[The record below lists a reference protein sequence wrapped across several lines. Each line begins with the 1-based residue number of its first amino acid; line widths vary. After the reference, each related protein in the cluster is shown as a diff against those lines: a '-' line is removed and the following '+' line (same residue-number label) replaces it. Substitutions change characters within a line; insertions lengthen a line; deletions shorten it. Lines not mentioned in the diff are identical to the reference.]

1 MTRPDH
7 HRTSASAAP
16 EQHADHPGTRSGRTD
31 HSDEHSG
38 GEGHAHHHHAPAEH
52 GSADHDPAH
61 RDEHAGHHGGHGQAG
76 QHHARHE
83 DHAGHDQAGQHHAGH
98 EDHGGHAG
106 HGDHVGQ
113 FKRLFWI
120 MLVLAVPVVGFN
132 EMFADLLGYQ
142 LPDAGWVW
150 WVSPVLGTVM
160 YVWGGRPFLTGAVSE
175 IRARQPGMMLLIGLA
190 ITVAFIASWGASLR
204 ILDHELNFW
213 WELALL
219 VVIMLL
225 GHWIEMRS
233 LAQTTSALDSLAALL
248 PDEAEKI
255 DGDDVVTV
263 PPADLAVGDIVI
275 VRPGAAVPADGR
287 IIDGSASMDE
297 SMVTGESKSVRRETG
312 EQVVAGT
319 VATDS
324 GLRVEVTAIGEDTAL
339 AGIQKLVT
347 DAQASSS
354 RAQRIADTA
363 AAWLFW
369 FALVAAAI
377 TAVIWSV
384 LGMPDAAVVRTITV
398 LVIACPHAL
407 GLAIPLVVSIATE
420 RAARGGVLIKDR
432 LALESMRTVDT
443 VLFDKTGT
451 LTKGEPTVTGIEPI
465 EGHTEDEVLALAA
478 AAETDS
484 EHPLAR
490 AVLGA
495 ARARELDV
503 PRATDFSSSPAVGV
517 RAMVD
522 GTVVEVGGPHL
533 LDQRGLDELPVADEW
548 RTEGAIILHILAD
561 SQVIGAL
568 RLADQIRS
576 ESRDA
581 VDALHAAGA
590 QVVMITGDAQ
600 AVADTVA
607 AELGIDRVF
616 AGVRPEDKA
625 AKVAELQGE
634 GRKVAMVGDGVNDAP
649 ALARADVGIAIGAG
663 TDVAIGSAGV
673 ILASSDPRSV
683 LSVIDLSRAS
693 YRKMKQNLWWAAGYN
708 LISVPLAAGVL
719 APIGFVLP
727 MSVGAILM
735 SASTVVVALNA
746 QLLRRLDL
754 TPAHSTSRFLDR
766 DTSG

>member
-1 MTRPDH
+1 MGYTFAGMSTSHDRKPAPDADAH
-7 HRTSASAAP
+7 EGLETHQETEHVPGRQP
-16 EQHADHPGTRSGRTD
+16 ADHQSQGM
-31 HSDEHSG
+31 
-38 GEGHAHHHHAPAEH
+38 GHLHAEH
-52 GSADHDPAH
+52 GHG
-61 RDEHAGHHGGHGQAG
+61 EHGGHG
-76 QHHARHE
+76 
-83 DHAGHDQAGQHHAGH
+83 GH
-98 EDHGGHAG
+98 EG

-113 FKRLFWI
+113 FRRLFWI
-120 MLVLAVPVVGFN
+120 MLVLAVPVVAFN
-132 EMFADLLGYQ
+132 DMFAELIGYE
-142 LPDAGWVW
+142 LPDGGWVR

-160 YVWGGRPFLTGAVSE
+160 YLWGGQPFLTGAVEE
-175 IRARQPGMMLLIGLA
+175 IRTRKPGMMLLIGLA
-190 ITVAFIASWGASLR
+190 ITVAFIASWGASLHL
-204 ILDHELNFW
+204 LDHELNFW

-248 PDEAEKI
+248 PDEAEKL
-255 DGDDVVTV
+255 DGDEVVTV
-263 PPADLAVGDIVI
+263 APADLAVGDVAI
-275 VRPGAAVPADGR
+275 VRPGASVPADAR
-287 IIDGSASMDE
+287 IVDGSASMDE
-297 SMVTGESKSVRRETG
+297 SMVTGESKTVRRAKG
-312 EQVVAGT
+312 ESVVAGT

-324 GLRVEVTAIGEDTAL
+324 GLRVEITATGDDTAL

-369 FALVAAAI
+369 FALGAAAI
-377 TAVIWSV
+377 TAVVWSV
-384 LGMPDAAVVRTITV
+384 QGLPDSAVVRTITV

-407 GLAIPLVVSIATE
+407 GLAIPLVVAIATE
-420 RAARGGVLIKDR
+420 RAARGGVLVKDR

-451 LTKGEPTVTGIEPI
+451 LTKGEPTVTGIEAHD
-465 EGHTEDEVLALAA
+465 GHDQERVLALAA
-478 AAETDS
+478 AAEADS

-490 AVLGA
+490 AIVGA
-495 ARARELDV
+495 ARTRELDV
-503 PRATDFSSSPAVGV
+503 PSAGNFTSSPAVGV
-517 RAMVD
+517 QATV
-522 GTVVEVGGPHL
+522 GGAVVEVGGPYL
-533 LDQRGLDELPVADEW
+533 LEHHGLAELSVADTW
-548 RTEGAIILHILAD
+548 REGGAIILHVLAD
-561 SQVIGAL
+561 GAVIGAL
-568 RLADQIRS
+568 RLADEIRP

-590 QVVMITGDAQ
+590 QVVMITGDAR
-600 AVADTVA
+600 AVAETVA

-616 AGVRPEDKA
+616 AGVRPQDKA
-625 AKVAELQGE
+625 AKVAELQDE
-634 GRKVAMVGDGVNDAP
+634 GKKVAMVGDGVNDAP
-649 ALARADVGIAIGAG
+649 ALAQADVGIAIGAG

-693 YRKMKQNLWWAAGYN
+693 YRKMKQNLWWAGGYN
-708 LISVPLAAGVL
+708 LISVPLAAGIL
-719 APIGFVLP
+719 APIGFILP

-754 TPAHSTSRFLDR
+754 TPAQSTAKLLGR
-766 DTSG
+766 DNDE